1 VAVAPTRIWAEET
14 DEEDAAL
21 AARASDDP
29 DALAALYRRHVA
41 AIYRFCERR
50 LGNRQAAED
59 ATSAVFLKAIR
70 GLPTFH
76 PGLGSFRGWLF
87 GIAHRTVIDAYRAAR
102 PAAPLEAA
110 GEVVD
115 HRPGHAPE
123 TMALHAEAA
132 REVRAILLGL
142 SAPQRAVVE
151 LRLAGLNGPEI
162 AAVLGRSTGSVKLLQ
177 FRAYGRLRA
186 LLGADADQED
196 RHAP

>member
-1 VAVAPTRIWAEET
+1 MWTEET
-14 DEEDAAL
+14 DEADAAL
-21 AARASDDP
+21 AAHASDDA

-76 PGLGSFRGWLF
+76 PGLGSFRAWLF
-87 GIAHRTVIDAYRAAR
+87 GIAHRTVIDAYRASR
-102 PAAPLEAA
+102 PAAPIEAA

-115 HRPGHAPE
+115 PRPANAPE
-123 TMALHAEAA
+123 LVALQAETA
-132 REVRAILLGL
+132 REVRALLSRLTGQ
-142 SAPQRAVVE
+142 QRAVVE
-151 LRLAGLNGPEI
+151 LRLADLSGPEI
-162 AAVLGRSTGSVKLLQ
+162 AAVLGKSTGSVKLLQ

-186 LLGADADQED
+186 LLAAGDDPGED
-196 RHAP
+196 DHVP